1 MVQKAVRNVKF
12 DFEDVD
18 RDLDSTKLKIPNFQR
33 KKDLEV
39 YLEWGEK
46 VDWIFFITIAIMNK
60 KGEIGGHEFTKYAL
74 IWWDQIVISRR
85 RNRERLVRLGGR

>member
-1 MVQKAVRNVKF
+1 VGGKGR
-12 DFEDVD
+12 
-18 RDLDSTKLKIPNFQR
+18 LD
-33 KKDLEV
+33 
-39 YLEWGEK
+39 
-46 VDWIFFITIAIMNK
+46 FFITIAIMNK